1 VAALLDAAVVAVGR
15 GVNELRHGSGRIGE
29 KVNDVLMQNRSV
41 GLQRET
47 RGAQPA
53 AACSAGGTS
62 TNSCRT
68 RFTSAASLTKAKST
82 KAGIRLPLPVF
93 VVGAERDHVSPWR
106 SVFKIHYLTG
116 AEITFALVNGG
127 HNRGIVAPPG
137 ENGRYFRIST
147 TAAKDRRPDPS
158 AWANSARRHEDSWW
172 PTWFDWLAAH
182 SSRVKAPPLL
192 GSESAGFAPLAPAPG
207 DYVRG

>member
-1 VAALLDAAVVAVGR
+1 MWETRFVGVAAVGEQPVDLVTDDVAALLDAAVVAVGR
-15 GVNELRHGSGRIGE
+15 GVNGLRHGSGRIGE

-82 KAGIRLPLPVF
+82 KAGIRLPHRL
-93 VVGAERDHVSPWR
+93 
-106 SVFKIHYLTG
+106 
-116 AEITFALVNGG
+116 
-127 HNRGIVAPPG
+127 
-137 ENGRYFRIST
+137 
-147 TAAKDRRPDPS
+147 
-158 AWANSARRHEDSWW
+158 
-172 PTWFDWLAAH
+172 
-182 SSRVKAPPLL
+182 
-192 GSESAGFAPLAPAPG
+192 
-207 DYVRG
+207 